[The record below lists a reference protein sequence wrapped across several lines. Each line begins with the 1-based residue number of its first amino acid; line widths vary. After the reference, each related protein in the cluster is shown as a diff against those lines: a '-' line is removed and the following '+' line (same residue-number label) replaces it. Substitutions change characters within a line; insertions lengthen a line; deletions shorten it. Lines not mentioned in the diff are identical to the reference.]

1 MRLRGIDFG
10 PVLDASGVRGF
21 FGEGYPYHRWLRPF
35 GLDFTGS
42 TFVAKTTTLFARAGN
57 MPLGS
62 DLSPRERFPRCI
74 VVKPWK
80 GVTLNAVG
88 LSGPGATALLETRR
102 WQRRKKPFFL
112 SFMSVAPTAAER
124 TEELRAFVALLR
136 SRLSEFNAAFGLQ
149 INLSCPNVGLHPED
163 AEREAL
169 EALDAAAGLGVP
181 LMPKFSVTLPADV
194 AERVSRHPA
203 CDALCVSNTVPWGA
217 LPDKIDWRGLFGTDV
232 SPLARFGGGG
242 LSGRPLLPIV
252 RDWLRG
258 ARCRGISV
266 PINAGGG
273 ILSPEDALGL
283 LAEGASSI
291 FIGSMTML
299 RPWRVQQT
307 ICAATEARRPRVSPH

>member
-1 MRLRGIDFG
+1 MRLRGIEFG

-57 MPLGS
+57 MPLND
-62 DLSPRERFPRCI
+62 DLSPQEAKPRCI
-74 VVKPWK
+74 VVKPGK
-80 GVTLNAVG
+80 GITLNAVG
-88 LSGPGATALLETRR
+88 LSGPGATALLRTRR
-102 WQRRKKPFFL
+102 WQRHPQPFFL
-112 SFMSVAPTAAER
+112 SFMSTADTADGR
-124 TEELRAFVALLR
+124 LEELSIFVRLLR
-136 SRLSEFNAAFGLQ
+136 GYLPEFLSPVGLQ
-149 INLSCPNVGLHPED
+149 LNFSCPNVGLHPED
-163 AEREAL
+163 AEREV
-169 EALDAAAGLGVP
+169 LDGLDVASPLGIP
-181 LMPKFSVTLPADV
+181 LMPKFSVVTPVDV
-194 AERVSRHPA
+194 AAAVSRHPS

-217 LPDKIDWRGLFGTDV
+217 LPHRIDWKALFGTDV

-258 ARCRGISV
+258 ARCRGIGI

-273 ILSPEDALGL
+273 ILSPGDATGL
-283 LAEGASSI
+283 LDEGAASV

-299 RPWRVQQT
+299 RPWRVRDV
-307 ICAATEARRPRVSPH
+307 IRAAHDRAGNLPPP